1 MAISIPDVPHV
12 NATSR
17 RRESGTI
24 GTWAG
29 ALPPDSG
36 SNPQFVLISLA
47 ITGRY
52 S

>member
-1 MAISIPDVPHV
+1 MAISIPDVPHS
-12 NATSR
+12 NTTSR
-17 RRESGTI
+17 RREGGTT

-29 ALPPDSG
+29 AVPPDSG
-36 SNPQFVLISLA
+36 SNPQFVLIPLA